1 MFRKRI
7 QIVFLTGVI
16 FLMAAVSVAQATPP
30 LQEPHDE
37 GDETITVTDSLNLD
51 DKGNNLGT
59 IMSGRENDDEFGEE
73 LPDGEDPDG
82 GEPDADDPDDD
93 DATEDDSKDH
103 PVASAIADYFDEKFG
118 AKYSEEADA
127 IVTYED
133 IKTLHD
139 NGYGFGVITKAYF
152 FAYNFDIELNE
163 LDDIMDGDIR
173 GWRKVLN
180 ELTARKHGQEPQE
193 PISVQSNSRGAS
205 SAEPP
210 GQARKSAQAGP
221 PGQISKGN
229 AGQATFD
236 FSGPGNGN
244 GRNQNSRGNSSNAG
258 GNGVGN
264 GGNGRPDDQPGG
276 GNNQGNSNG
285 NSGGNGHGRG
295 RNK

>member
-7 QIVFLTGVI
+7 QVILLTGVI
-16 FLMAAVSVAQATPP
+16 SLLAAVSVAQAAPP
-30 LQEPHDE
+30 LQEPQEE
-37 GDETITVTDSLNLD
+37 GDGTTTVTDSLNLD

-59 IMSGRENDDEFGEE
+59 IMSGRGNDDESGEE

-82 GEPDADDPDDD
+82 SEPDADDPAGD
-93 DATEDDSKDH
+93 DAKDH
-103 PVASAIADYFDEKFG
+103 PVASAIADYFDEKFS
-118 AKYSEEADA
+118 AKYSEEADPV
-127 IVTYED
+127 VTSKH
-133 IKTLHD
+133 IKTLHED
-139 NGYGFGVITKAYF
+139 GYGFGVITKAYF
-152 FAYNFDIELNE
+152 FAYNFGIG
-163 LDDIMDGDIR
+163 LDDLDEIMNGDIR

-180 ELTARKHGQEPQE
+180 ELTDLKNGQEPQE
-193 PISVQSNSRGAS
+193 PISVQGNSRGAS
-205 SAEPP
+205 SVEPP

-221 PGQISKGN
+221 PGQVSKGN

-244 GRNQNSRGNSSNAG
+244 GRNENSRGNSSNAG

-276 GNNQGNSNG
+276 GNNQGSNNG
-285 NSGGNGHGRG
+285 NGGGNGHGRG